1 MCIFV
6 ITKFKLFERRIYSDK
21 DLSKE
26 NKEIYNNLKLKVG
39 DPIRF
44 KNKGIHEYIFYI
56 DWIDIQSPDN
66 IWYHVKDDR
75 YIYEGIYQDFELEK
89 INDEEIAKLKYNL

>member
-1 MCIFV
+1 M
-6 ITKFKLFERRIYSDK
+6 ITKFKLFERRIYSYN

-26 NKEIYNNLKLKVG
+26 NKEIYDNLELKVG
-39 DPIRF
+39 DPVRL
-44 KNKGIHEYIFYI
+44 KNKDVPELIFYI
-56 DWIDIQSPDN
+56 DWIDIQSSDN

-89 INDEEIAKLKYNL
+89 ISDEEIAKLKYNI